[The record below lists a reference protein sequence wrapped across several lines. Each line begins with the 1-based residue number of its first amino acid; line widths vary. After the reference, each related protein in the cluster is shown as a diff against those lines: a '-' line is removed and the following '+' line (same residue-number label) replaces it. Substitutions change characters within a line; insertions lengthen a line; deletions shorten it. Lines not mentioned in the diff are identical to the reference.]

1 MAITASN
8 IARSVIAQNL
18 AQANKHENLN
28 IPSQALRAISG
39 SISLQLERIVP
50 LSTVAMLAFAMIILQ
65 VLDGSLTF
73 MGVELFGFSAEGN
86 PLVRTLMH
94 SMGALPALAIV
105 KGIAIAAIALL
116 AYLAAHVSWIPTALR
131 ALVLVY
137 TCGAVLPWTA
147 ILVSNWMA

>member
-1 MAITASN
+1 MGITASN
-8 IARSVIAQNL
+8 ISRSVAQSL
-18 AQANKHENLN
+18 PRANRSENSK
-28 IPSQALRAISG
+28 IPSYALRAISG

-50 LSTVAMLAFAMIILQ
+50 FSTVAMLAFAMIILQ

-105 KGIAIAAIALL
+105 KGIAILAVALL

-131 ALVLVY
+131 ALVLIY

-147 ILVSNWMA
+147 ILISNWIA